1 MCVASRPHVHA
12 HTPSVRGNE
21 FLGWKRRQ
29 VRLRGLGNRIK
40 QHCVRI
46 VTIEFPDRFFK
57 WQGTYGAVSVSPIA
71 LPVVVKHIQNQTDH
85 HKRGDIHDSLEAAE
99 EFRDNP
105 SDATN

>member
-1 MCVASRPHVHA
+1 MPTRLQ
-12 HTPSVRGNE
+12 SVGMNSSA
-21 FLGWKRRQ
+21 GKGQ

-85 HKRGDIHDSLEAAE
+85 HKRGDIHDSLEATE